1 MAKRDQEWQ
10 RIRRGV
16 WEMFSRW
23 KAITV
28 CELRISQHCTLYY
41 NKSFAH
47 RHKRRWYYDKP
58 ELLGDFNQVILACT
72 ACHDMIEYDRE
83 LSDEVFRQLRDEREK
98 PTGYIPLDYEKLHA
112 INDKVKIPWQ

>member
-1 MAKRDQEWQ
+1 M
-10 RIRRGV
+10 
-16 WEMFSRW
+16 
-23 KAITV
+23 
-28 CELRISQHCTLYY
+28 
-41 NKSFAH
+41 
-47 RHKRRWYYDKP
+47 
-58 ELLGDFNQVILACT
+58 ILACT